1 VATAE
6 NSFICPGGNIDD
18 RVTSA
23 SVRRFAADWWMENE
37 RVVEQRAERQ
47 RMTDYYARTKKEQED
62 RENAEA
68 RERFIAQQQTISRA
82 SKP

>member
-1 VATAE
+1 M
-6 NSFICPGGNIDD
+6 PGSD
-18 RVTSA
+18 
-23 SVRRFAADWWMENE
+23 RRFSGDWANDSDRHVAA
-37 RVVEQRAERQ
+37 QQAERQ
-47 RMTDYYARTKKEQED
+47 RIADYYARTTKEQEA